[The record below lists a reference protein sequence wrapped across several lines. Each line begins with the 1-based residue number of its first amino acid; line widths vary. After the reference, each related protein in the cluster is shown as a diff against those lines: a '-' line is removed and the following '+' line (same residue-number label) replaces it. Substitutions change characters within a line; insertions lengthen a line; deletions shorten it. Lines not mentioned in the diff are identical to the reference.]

1 MKDVGYRKQTIQ
13 TGEKLMESPE
23 ESEKQSKDDSWNPGK
38 ESDGSTL
45 EQV

>member
-1 MKDVGYRKQTIQ
+1 
-13 TGEKLMESPE
+13 MESPE